1 MSRRREDNR
10 ISSERYD
17 QNYCNWEGNNRD
29 RRDSQFQSHYNRS
42 SSDNWNSSNTE
53 TYSSSSY
60 KRSTDN
66 ASNNTNDLVMYIDA
80 NNVGRLIGRGGSK
93 IKVLQDKS
101 SAKINVSNKE
111 YLCIVENVIQLR
123 YFCLYLDRQTIK

>member
-1 MSRRREDNR
+1 MSRRGEDNR

-17 QNYCNWEGNNRD
+17 QNYRNWEGNNRD
-29 RRDSQFQSHYNRS
+29 RRVSQFLSRYNRS
-42 SSDNWNSSNTE
+42 SNDNWNSSNTQ
-53 TYSSSSY
+53 TYSNSSR

-66 ASNNTNDLVMYIDA
+66 ASNDTNEFVMYIDA

-93 IKVLQDKS
+93 IKALQDES

-111 YLCIVENVIQLR
+111 YLCIVGNVIQLR